1 MKLYQVP
8 RYSNIILPNGTKLYF
23 DHLDGMYS
31 YCIDNEGQ
39 VWHVSASTEVTIEEP
54 NEKITI
60 NS

>member
-8 RYSNIILPNGTKLYF
+8 RYSNIILPDGTKLYF

-39 VWHVSASTEVTIEEP
+39 VWHVSADTEVTIEEP

-60 NS
+60 NP